1 MKDDHQIS
9 QDSIGTIEREKSDVS
24 GAQQK
29 LALVTMM
36 MILQLCSLRVLDLL
50 SILVGKKLNWSLIST
65 RTSKWKCLGG
75 MSPPHPRTSFDA
87 ETDPFG
93 LFLWSLGLE
102 CLASMSHTP
111 T

>member
-9 QDSIGTIEREKSDVS
+9 QDSICTIEREKSDAS

-36 MILQLCSLRVLDLL
+36 IILQLCSLRVLDLL

-65 RTSKWKCLGG
+65 WTSKWKCLGG
-75 MSPPHPRTSFDA
+75 MSPPLDIALLMQKQIR
-87 ETDPFG
+87 
-93 LFLWSLGLE
+93 
-102 CLASMSHTP
+102 LACFYGV
-111 T
+111 